1 MSGAKKLRKSSVAQ
15 KSTHEPIVKEPIIQ
29 QKIVD
34 RKQTPSRKSSNV
46 HKSDSVRNTRAARML
61 HVASESTTVRKS
73 PPGKSPARKSP
84 ARKPPVRKSPAGKSQ
99 ARQSSVVPKTP
110 TVSEPRSVSKSP
122 AVRALKDSVEKRSS
136 EIEKA
141 VDKKSSEIG
150 EPVDDNDNKID
161 SFFTKLHEGVVN
173 KKWWLELHDMEKKND
188 DTNSKNDNAIKY
200 LKTGHGHIGKWTF
213 FQKK

>member
-1 MSGAKKLRKSSVAQ
+1 MSGAKKLRKSPVAQ

-61 HVASESTTVRKS
+61 PVASESPT
-73 PPGKSPARKSP
+73 
-84 ARKPPVRKSPAGKSQ
+84 VRKSPAGKSP
-99 ARQSSVVPKTP
+99 AGKSSAGKSPVRKSPVHKSPSRQSSIVPKTP
-110 TVSEPRSVSKSP
+110 IVSEPRSVSKLP
-122 AVRALKDSVEKRSS
+122 AVRALKDS
-136 EIEKA
+136 

-161 SFFTKLHEGVVN
+161 SFFTKLRETVVN
-173 KKWWLELHDMEKKND
+173 KKWWLELHDMEKKNVE
-188 DTNSKNDNAIKY
+188 TNSKEDNAIEY
-200 LKTGHGHIGKWTF
+200 LKTRHGCISKWTF
-213 FQKK
+213 FQKKNESTLAQSN